1 MDTLPAPEP
10 TSSPALESR
19 LLADRRRA
27 AEKQPAETTRSRLG
41 QGQAGSS
48 DKHAMPYG
56 LMGEKVVPSQ
66 SGWEMPTV
74 VLELEHPRRRPCAL
88 VLCRRTPSAL
98 HISATGTPYAR
109 PFTPLPTGCWS
120 PQLAMS
126 PTPPPKHTPRDHKE
140 SKELATKGERRG
152 EAHLAP

>member
-109 PFTPLPTGCWS
+109 PFTPLPTGCWR
-120 PQLAMS
+120 
-126 PTPPPKHTPRDHKE
+126 PPPAKQPPPPPPPPPPYGQAYDSGTHTTR
-140 SKELATKGERRG
+140 
-152 EAHLAP
+152 